1 MALSYRKDLAY
12 IDEVAVTAIAEQF
25 GTPTYAYSY
34 TSLSNR
40 IKTMQKA
47 FRCPEN
53 LLCFAVKAN
62 SNLSILKR
70 IFSLG
75 CGADVVSVGELERSL
90 LAGVDPKRVMFSG
103 VGKKDEE
110 IKRAIELGIKSINVE
125 SKAEFFRVVEL
136 AEQIGAK
143 ARIALRVNPNIDAQ
157 THPKISTGMF
167 SSKFGIVEDDVRDL
181 ILAVAG
187 QSSIELVGLSCHIGS
202 QITSTNPYGDA
213 AKRMAMLARFA
224 MGQGHQLTFLDM
236 GGGYGIKYLQEE
248 LPEFESYY
256 ETMNKEL
263 AELNLQLVIEPGRS
277 LVGDSGFLIT
287 RSMYTKSTPEKNFI
301 VVDAAMNDLLR
312 PSLYDAYHEI
322 VPGEPMTEERQVVEV
337 VGPIC
342 ETGDILGEG
351 RVLPFGGRDKLF
363 VIKDCG
369 AYGATMA
376 SNYNSRPQPAEVLID
391 GNEVTLVKPRQKL
404 EDIWQAEYR
413 LMKEEE

>member
-1 MALSYRKDLAY
+1 
-12 IDEVAVTAIAEQF
+12 
-25 GTPTYAYSY
+25 
-34 TSLSNR
+34 
-40 IKTMQKA
+40 
-47 FRCPEN
+47 
-53 LLCFAVKAN
+53 
-62 SNLSILKR
+62 
-70 IFSLG
+70 
-75 CGADVVSVGELERSL
+75 
-90 LAGVDPKRVMFSG
+90 
-103 VGKKDEE
+103 
-110 IKRAIELGIKSINVE
+110 
-125 SKAEFFRVVEL
+125 
-136 AEQIGAK
+136 
-143 ARIALRVNPNIDAQ
+143 
-157 THPKISTGMF
+157 
-167 SSKFGIVEDDVRDL
+167 
-181 ILAVAG
+181 
-187 QSSIELVGLSCHIGS
+187 
-202 QITSTNPYGDA
+202 
-213 AKRMAMLARFA
+213 
-224 MGQGHQLTFLDM
+224 
-236 GGGYGIKYLQEE
+236 
-248 LPEFESYY
+248 
-256 ETMNKEL
+256 
-263 AELNLQLVIEPGRS
+263 